1 MIEFST
7 ESAPLS
13 QVIIECERKKNEKK
27 KKRKKKERT
36 TRCIGIIRKEFKSKL
51 ETSSLILV
59 CSQ

>member
-27 KKRKKKERT
+27 KKEKKRT
-36 TRCIGIIRKEFKSKL
+36 HHALYWHNKKGI
-51 ETSSLILV
+51 
-59 CSQ
+59 